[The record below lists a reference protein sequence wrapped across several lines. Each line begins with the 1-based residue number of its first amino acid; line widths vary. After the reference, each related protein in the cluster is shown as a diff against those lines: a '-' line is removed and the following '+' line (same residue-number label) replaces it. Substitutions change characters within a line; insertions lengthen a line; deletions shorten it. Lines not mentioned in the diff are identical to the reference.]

1 MTHKCKFLLTTLVIG
16 MLGLTGASADIM
28 VTLAPADAVI
38 DLDVSPTTTVAILA
52 DIPQAEAILGWGL
65 DLLLGDL
72 GIASMSGVTIG
83 PLFNPAFAPD
93 GDELAGLAFPDCVFG
108 DGVLLAT
115 VELTG
120 NAFGLTSMAL
130 GATQGDLTE
139 GFALCGSGFAPAV
152 YGEGT
157 VNVIPEP
164 ASLAML
170 ALGILALRRR

>member
-28 VTLAPADAVI
+28 VTLAPADVSI
-38 DLDVSPTTTVAILA
+38 DPVGATATVDILA
-52 DIPQAEAILGWGL
+52 DIPQADAILGWGL

-72 GIASMSGVTIG
+72 RLASMTGVTIG

-93 GDELAGLAFPDCVFG
+93 GDELAGLAFPDPVFG
-108 DGVLLAT
+108 DGILLAT

-120 NAFGLTSMAL
+120 NGLGVTSMVL
-130 GATQGDLTE
+130 GATDGDLTE
-139 GFALCGSGFAPAV
+139 GFALFGSGFATV
-152 YGEGT
+152 QYGDGT
-157 VNVIPEP
+157 VTVTPEP